1 MPLTR
6 PALISGGEAAVHK
19 TTELFYM
26 GFFRKQEE
34 KVAIRLLAWQ
44 YQRMGKPLLP
54 YSEMEKLAA
63 QLVEDAHQ
71 IAKDRGGNIVSIL
84 KDLVGE
90 LRK

>member
-1 MPLTR
+1 
-6 PALISGGEAAVHK
+6 
-19 TTELFYM
+19 M
-26 GFFRKQEE
+26 GFFRKQGE

>member
-1 MPLTR
+1 
-6 PALISGGEAAVHK
+6 
-19 TTELFYM
+19 M

-44 YQRMGKPLLP
+44 FQRMGKPLLP

>member
-1 MPLTR
+1 
-6 PALISGGEAAVHK
+6 
-19 TTELFYM
+19 M